1 VFGLFWLIRRGGWL
15 FSSTPVGLHHF
26 FVRVFA
32 ALTPPFATAFW
43 GGLTAATT
51 SLAQRSR
58 TLYTGNGQTYS
69 LYILY
74 YFLVLYIAGGGVR

>member
-1 VFGLFWLIRRGGWL
+1 
-15 FSSTPVGLHHF
+15 
-26 FVRVFA
+26 
-32 ALTPPFATAFW
+32 LTPPFATAFW
-43 GGLTAATT
+43 GGLTGATT

>member
-1 VFGLFWLIRRGGWL
+1 M
-15 FSSTPVGLHHF
+15 PVGLHHF
-26 FVRVFA
+26 FVKVFA
-32 ALTPPFATAFW
+32 TLTPPIATALW